1 MTRGGQDKS
10 SSPSQ
15 RSTQTLDPVINV
27 VIVLNCIKNTRKKI
41 FFVLFCIQISA
52 SRDNIYEKVNT
63 RLVSR
68 EKVLSNRG
76 KWSKI

>member
-27 VIVLNCIKNTRKKI
+27 VIILNCIKNTRKKI
-41 FFVLFCIQISA
+41 FFVCFAFKYQLLETIFMKKSIQ
-52 SRDNIYEKVNT
+52 
-63 RLVSR
+63 
-68 EKVLSNRG
+68 G
-76 KWSKI
+76 

>member
-27 VIVLNCIKNTRKKI
+27 VIVLNCIKNTRKKS
-41 FFVLFCIQISA
+41 FF
-52 SRDNIYEKVNT
+52 
-63 RLVSR
+63 
-68 EKVLSNRG
+68 KVLHLN
-76 KWSKI
+76 IL